1 MTGTM
6 EARVITIATVSFR
19 IFIGYPTKGLAWKYM
34 LFRSTAGYTVTRKSI
49 INRGNCM
56 ILTIVIPVLNEEGSV
71 EKVARGCLEA
81 SDYICEGT
89 SVDRVN
95 VVVVSDGSTD
105 RSAEIARSIDGVHL
119 VEFESNRGYGA
130 AIQTGWAEY
139 PADLLAFLDGDGTC
153 DPRFFRD
160 LIQQLDSEEADLVLG
175 SRMGPD
181 SHMPRTRRIG
191 NWLFANLL
199 GILSRQKVTDSASG
213 MRVVRAESLPDM
225 LPLPTG
231 LHFTPSMS
239 ARAILGGL
247 KIAEV
252 PMTYSER
259 VGRSKLSVVRDG
271 VRFLETI
278 LSAALAIRP
287 SRLLLPVVGLLLAGA
302 LLLSIWPIAHYL
314 DHGSLLEGMMYRML
328 FIALL
333 ASTAVAVFCG
343 TLLAE
348 HIIAIGL
355 MRYGVFQKRAPWWW
369 STSGLNTFVAIAA
382 IGVVVGFVLVIPG
395 WVAWLQT
402 GSIQPEQLHWSRVVV
417 ASFSAL
423 TFIQLISTRILVGLM
438 DDIEIR
444 QSFLRDDQGQELS
457 DRRGAPRRAM
467 VTRGAIGAG
476 AK

>member
-1 MTGTM
+1 
-6 EARVITIATVSFR
+6 
-19 IFIGYPTKGLAWKYM
+19 
-34 LFRSTAGYTVTRKSI
+34 
-49 INRGNCM
+49 M

-71 EKVARGCLEA
+71 ERVARGCLDA

-89 SVDRVN
+89 NVDQVN

-105 RSAEIARSIDGVHL
+105 RSADIARSIDGVHL
-119 VEFESNRGYGA
+119 IEFERNRGYGA
-130 AIQTGWAEY
+130 AIQTGWADY
-139 PADLLAFLDGDGTC
+139 PGDLLAFLDGDGTC

-160 LIQQLDSEEADLVLG
+160 LIQQLDSEDADLVLG

-213 MRVVRAESLPDM
+213 MRVVRAESLPNM

-239 ARAILGGL
+239 ARAIMGGL

-271 VRFLETI
+271 FRFLDTI

-302 LLLSIWPIAHYL
+302 LLLSIWPIGHYL
-314 DHGSLLEGMMYRML
+314 EHGNLPEGMMYRML

-348 HIIAIGL
+348 HMIAIGL
-355 MRYGVFQKRAPWWW
+355 MRYGVFRQRAPWWW
-369 STSGLNTFVAIAA
+369 SRAGLNTLVAIAA
-382 IGVVVGFVLVIPG
+382 VGVVIGFVLVIPG
-395 WVAWLQT
+395 WVAWLRT
-402 GSIQPEQLHWSRVVV
+402 GSIEPEQLHWSRVVV
-417 ASFSAL
+417 ASFGAL
-423 TFIQLISTRILVGLM
+423 TFIQLVSTRVLVALM
-438 DDIEIR
+438 HDLDVR
-444 QSFLRDDQGQELS
+444 QSFLRNDQREEPS
-457 DRRGAPRRAM
+457 DQRGALRNSA
-467 VTRGAIGAG
+467 VTRTAIGAG
-476 AK
+476 AD